1 MADQDRNQGAD
12 RGERR
17 PDRTGAQGGRSF
29 DRQGGSPR
37 SSASRDDKSAGYR
50 GARPATGGSS
60 AGRDGQRGGSSAG
73 GRTAGG
79 SSAGRG
85 PAGGQSRG
93 GGPRDEN
100 RGGSE
105 RTESGKRSFNARD
118 LRSANRPDRERSPDI
133 DEDVTGAELDRVTR
147 AQIRNLEEKSAEWVA
162 RHLVMAGRLLDDEP
176 ELAFQHALAASRRG
190 GRLAVVREAVGLTA
204 YAAGHYGEALREFR
218 TYRRISGSNDHLP
231 VMADCE
237 RGLGRPD
244 RALDLAQSEEAEGL
258 SSAGK
263 VELAMV
269 VSGARSDLGQ
279 LDAAVAALEISQL
292 DRNRAFSYSP
302 RLFRT
307 YAEALAAVGRT
318 AEAEQWRRQAGI
330 ADSALGLGDFAEPD
344 ILDLAGDD
352 EDIPDASAARRRVA
366 TSPTS
371 SPGSTTVTERHSAI
385 GDENAN
391 DSDDDG
397 DDDGNDD
404 GAGPD
409 DDRAIVMKS
418 AGQEAAEAAA
428 AQEPVE
434 AAVLPDREP
443 TEESPRAPVTWR
455 SLNRPA
461 PVRTR
466 TEPAESVPSEQ
477 HESAETDTVPS
488 GDDAASGSETVP
500 SDDTAP
506 SSDPVDGQD
515 TERHHD

>member
-1 MADQDRNQGAD
+1 MADQDRNQGAG

-17 PDRTGAQGGRSF
+17 PDRTGSQGGRSF
-29 DRQGGSPR
+29 DGRSDTPR
-37 SSASRDDKSAGYR
+37 SSASRDDRSAGYR
-50 GARPATGGSS
+50 SARPSTGGSS
-60 AGRDGQRGGSSAG
+60 ASRDGQRGGSSGG
-73 GRTAGG
+73 GRGTAG
-79 SSAGRG
+79 SAAGRG
-85 PAGGQSRG
+85 SAGGQTRG

-162 RHLVMAGRLLDDEP
+162 RHLVMAGRLLEDEP

-244 RALDLAQSEEAEGL
+244 RALDLARLEEAAAL
-258 SSAGK
+258 STAGQ

-279 LDAAVAALEISQL
+279 HEAAVASLEISQL

-302 RLFRT
+302 RLFRA
-307 YAEALAAVGRT
+307 YAEALAAVGRA

-330 ADSALGLGDFAEPD
+330 ADSALGLGEFAEPD
-344 ILDLAGDD
+344 IVDLAGD
-352 EDIPDASAARRRVA
+352 EDQAPDASAARRRVA
-366 TSPTS
+366 SAPVS
-371 SPGSTTVTERHSAI
+371 SPGSAPVAERRSEA
-385 GDENAN
+385 GDVSPEDTAAE
-391 DSDDDG
+391 SDD
-397 DDDGNDD
+397 N
-404 GAGPD
+404 
-409 DDRAIVMKS
+409 RSVQEKS
-418 AGQEAAEAAA
+418 AGQEAAETAA

-434 AAVLPDREP
+434 AA
-443 TEESPRAPVTWR
+443 A
-455 SLNRPA
+455 
-461 PVRTR
+461 
-466 TEPAESVPSEQ
+466 
-477 HESAETDTVPS
+477 
-488 GDDAASGSETVP
+488 GS
-500 SDDTAP
+500 
-506 SSDPVDGQD
+506 
-515 TERHHD
+515 

>member
-17 PDRTGAQGGRSF
+17 PDRTGTQGGRSF
-29 DRQGGSPR
+29 DRQSDSPR
-37 SSASRDDKSAGYR
+37 GSASRDDRSAGHR
-50 GARPATGGSS
+50 GGRPGGGGSS
-60 AGRDGQRGGSSAG
+60 TGRDGQRGGSSTG
-73 GRTAGG
+73 GRIAGG

-85 PAGGQSRG
+85 SAGGQSRG

-279 LDAAVAALEISQL
+279 HDAAVAALEIGQL

-307 YAEALAAVGRT
+307 YAEALAAVGRS
-318 AEAEQWRRQAGI
+318 AEAEQWRRQAVM

-352 EDIPDASAARRRVA
+352 EEVPDASAARRRVA
-366 TSPTS
+366 SAPTN
-371 SPGSTTVTERHSAI
+371 SPGSTSVTERDSGI
-385 GDENAN
+385 DEENT
-391 DSDDDG
+391 DDDG
-397 DDDGNDD
+397 
-404 GAGPD
+404 AEAD
-409 DDRAIVMKS
+409 DDRPIHVKS

-428 AQEPVE
+428 AQEPE
-434 AAVLPDREP
+434 DAAVRPDGEP
-443 TEESPRAPVTWR
+443 TEGSPRAPVTWR

-466 TEPAESVPSEQ
+466 AEPAEPVPSEL
-477 HESAETDTVPS
+477 HESAETDAAPS
-488 GDDAASGSETVP
+488 DAAP

-506 SSDPVDGQD
+506 SSDTADRVD

>member
-17 PDRTGAQGGRSF
+17 PDRTGTQGGRSF
-29 DRQGGSPR
+29 ERQSESPR
-37 SSASRDDKSAGYR
+37 RSVSRDDRSAGYQ
-50 GARPATGGSS
+50 GARSGTGGRS
-60 AGRDGQRGGSSAG
+60 AGS
-73 GRTAGG
+73 

-85 PAGGQSRG
+85 SVGGQNRG

-162 RHLVMAGRLLDDEP
+162 RHLVMAGRLLEDEP
-176 ELAFQHALAASRRG
+176 EVAFQHALAASRRG

-279 LDAAVAALEISQL
+279 LEAAVAALEIGQL

-318 AEAEQWRRQAGI
+318 AEAEQWRRQAAV

-352 EDIPDASAARRRVA
+352 EDVPDASAARRRVA
-366 TSPTS
+366 SSPTG
-371 SPGSTTVTERHSAI
+371 SPGGAVTEGRSGVTGENDNRNRHN
-385 GDENAN
+385 ENYYNTDSGSEADN
-391 DSDDDG
+391 DRVSY
-397 DDDGNDD
+397 
-404 GAGPD
+404 
-409 DDRAIVMKS
+409 VKS

-428 AQEPVE
+428 AREPADE
-434 AAVLPDREP
+434 EVLPDGESAGGP
-443 TEESPRAPVTWR
+443 TEEATRAPVTWR

-466 TEPAESVPSEQ
+466 TEPVESTPAEQ
-477 HESAETDTVPS
+477 HESAETDAAPGDEPAPSADAAPSDEPASS
-488 GDDAASGSETVP
+488 GDT
-500 SDDTAP
+500 
-506 SSDPVDGQD
+506 VDGQD
-515 TERHHD
+515 SERHHD

>member
-12 RGERR
+12 RADRR
-17 PDRTGAQGGRSF
+17 PDRTGTQGGRSF
-29 DRQGGSPR
+29 GKQSDSTR
-37 SSASRDDKSAGYR
+37 SSASRDDRSAGYR
-50 GARPATGGSS
+50 GARPTTGGSS
-60 AGRDGQRGGSSAG
+60 AGRSAG
-73 GRTAGG
+73 GGQGR
-79 SSAGRG
+79 SSA
-85 PAGGQSRG
+85 
-93 GGPRDEN
+93 PRDEN

-105 RTESGKRSFNARD
+105 RTETGKRSFNARD

-162 RHLVMAGRLLDDEP
+162 RHLVMAGRLLEDEP

-244 RALDLAQSEEAEGL
+244 RALDLARSEEAEGL

-279 LDAAVAALEISQL
+279 LEAAVAALEISQL

-302 RLFRT
+302 RLFRA
-307 YAEALAAVGRT
+307 YAETLAAVGRT

-330 ADSALGLGDFAEPD
+330 ADSALGLGEFAEPD
-344 ILDLAGDD
+344 IVDLAGDD
-352 EDIPDASAARRRVA
+352 EEIPDASAARRRVA
-366 TSPTS
+366 SAPTG
-371 SPGSTTVTERHSAI
+371 SPGDAGVTERRTKHSVDYDI
-385 GDENAN
+385 EREDEET
-391 DSDDDG
+391 DDSVDLPTVVSSDDD
-397 DDDGNDD
+397 
-404 GAGPD
+404 
-409 DDRAIVMKS
+409 M
-418 AGQEAAEAAA
+418 
-428 AQEPVE
+428 PVE
-434 AAVLPDREP
+434 RTPADPSGDQAADKAPADD
-443 TEESPRAPVTWR
+443 SPRAPVTWR

-461 PVRTR
+461 PVRAR
-466 TEPAESVPSEQ
+466 TEASEA
-477 HESAETDTVPS
+477 SATPENDQ
-488 GDDAASGSETVP
+488 
-500 SDDTAP
+500 
-506 SSDPVDGQD
+506 VDGQD
-515 TERHHD
+515 NERHHD

>member
-1 MADQDRNQGAD
+1 MADQDRNHGAD
-12 RGERR
+12 RADRR
-17 PDRTGAQGGRSF
+17 PDRSGTQGGRSVGKQS
-29 DRQGGSPR
+29 DAPR
-37 SSASRDDKSAGYR
+37 GSASRDDRAGGYR
-50 GARPATGGSS
+50 GARPNTGGSS
-60 AGRDGQRGGSSAG
+60 AGRGASQ
-73 GRTAGG
+73 
-79 SSAGRG
+79 GRG
-85 PAGGQSRG
+85 S
-93 GGPRDEN
+93 GPRDEN

-105 RTESGKRSFNARD
+105 RAESGKRSFNARD
-118 LRSANRPDRERSPDI
+118 LRSANRPDRERSPNI

-162 RHLVMAGRLLDDEP
+162 RHLVMAGRLLEDEP

-269 VSGARSDLGQ
+269 VSGARSDLLQ
-279 LDAAVAALEISQL
+279 HDAAVAALEISQL

-302 RLFRT
+302 RLFRA

-330 ADSALGLGDFAEPD
+330 ADSALGLGEFAEPD
-344 ILDLAGDD
+344 IVDLGGDD
-352 EDIPDASAARRRVA
+352 EEVPDASAARRRVA
-366 TSPTS
+366 SAPTG
-371 SPGSTTVTERHSAI
+371 SPGTTSLTERRPGTGDAPAADSEPDTVTGSDAVTESE
-385 GDENAN
+385 DEPRLEA
-391 DSDDDG
+391 
-397 DDDGNDD
+397 
-404 GAGPD
+404 
-409 DDRAIVMKS
+409 KS

-428 AQEPVE
+428 AQQSVE
-434 AAVLPDREP
+434 TPGAPDDVP
-443 TEESPRAPVTWR
+443 EEEVRRAPATWR

-461 PVRTR
+461 PIRTSP
-466 TEPAESVPSEQ
+466 E
-477 HESAETDTVPS
+477 
-488 GDDAASGSETVP
+488 G
-500 SDDTAP
+500 
-506 SSDPVDGQD
+506 GQD

>member
-1 MADQDRNQGAD
+1 MADQDRNHGAD

-17 PDRTGAQGGRSF
+17 PDRTGTQGGRSF
-29 DRQGGSPR
+29 DRQSDSPR
-37 SSASRDDKSAGYR
+37 SSSSRDDRSAGYR
-50 GARPATGGSS
+50 GGRPATGGSS

-73 GRTAGG
+73 GRNAGG

-85 PAGGQSRG
+85 SAGGQSRG
-93 GGPRDEN
+93 GSPRDEN

-162 RHLVMAGRLLDDEP
+162 RHLVMAGRLLEDEP

-244 RALDLAQSEEAEGL
+244 RALDLAHSEEAEGL

-279 LDAAVAALEISQL
+279 LEAAVAALEISQL

-318 AEAEQWRRQAGI
+318 AEAEQWRRQAAI

-344 ILDLAGDD
+344 ILDLAGDED
-352 EDIPDASAARRRVA
+352 EVPDASAARRRVA
-366 TSPTS
+366 SAPAS
-371 SPGSTTVTERHSAI
+371 SPGSASVTERHSGAD
-385 GDENAN
+385 DENAN
-391 DSDDDG
+391 DNGNHHGSEADDG
-397 DDDGNDD
+397 
-404 GAGPD
+404 
-409 DDRAIVMKS
+409 RAVGMKS

-434 AAVLPDREP
+434 AVDLPEGEPTGEP
-443 TEESPRAPVTWR
+443 TEETPRAPVTWR

-466 TEPAESVPSEQ
+466 A
-477 HESAETDTVPS
+477 
-488 GDDAASGSETVP
+488 G
-500 SDDTAP
+500 
-506 SSDPVDGQD
+506 DGQD
-515 TERHHD
+515 TEGHHD

>member
-12 RGERR
+12 RADRR
-17 PDRTGAQGGRSF
+17 PERSGTQNGRSF
-29 DRQGGSPR
+29 GKQSDSPR
-37 SSASRDDKSAGYR
+37 SSASRDDRSAGYR
-50 GARPATGGSS
+50 GARPTTGGAST
-60 AGRDGQRGGSSAG
+60 GRDGQRDQRGGSSAG
-73 GRTAGG
+73 RAA
-79 SSAGRG
+79 SQGRG
-85 PAGGQSRG
+85 S
-93 GGPRDEN
+93 GPRDEN

-147 AQIRNLEEKSAEWVA
+147 AQIRNLEENRAEWVA
-162 RHLVMAGRLLDDEP
+162 RHLVMAGRLLEDEP

-244 RALDLAQSEEAEGL
+244 RALDLASSEEAESL

-269 VSGARSDLGQ
+269 VSGARTDLNQ

-302 RLFRT
+302 RLFRA

-330 ADSALGLGDFAEPD
+330 ADSALGLGEFAEPD
-344 ILDLAGDD
+344 IVDLAGDD
-352 EDIPDASAARRRVA
+352 EDVPDASAARRRVA
-366 TSPTS
+366 SAPIS
-371 SPGSTTVTERHSAI
+371 SPGSTSAPERRPEAAESHAPEQVDAVS
-385 GDENAN
+385 
-391 DSDDDG
+391 DSDDDRL
-397 DDDGNDD
+397 
-404 GAGPD
+404 AE
-409 DDRAIVMKS
+409 AKS

-428 AQEPVE
+428 ARQPVDTP
-434 AAVLPDREP
+434 AAPDDAP
-443 TEESPRAPVTWR
+443 EEERRAPVTWR

-466 TEPAESVPSEQ
+466 P
-477 HESAETDTVPS
+477 D
-488 GDDAASGSETVP
+488 
-500 SDDTAP
+500 
-506 SSDPVDGQD
+506 DGQD